1 MKLRSQLILAFLV
14 LAVLPLAGIVGY
26 SYVSS
31 ANAFRAA
38 VQAETLD
45 VARQISVGLRRTRED
60 LQRYV
65 GTLGMMLPFDD
76 PQYVDREALV
86 DQLLRNLG
94 DSANFVEV
102 LEFVPAGAPEP
113 RVVGWGRWPDV
124 CLSISPDRWRKPSW
138 HTPIRQSAASVLIGV
153 AV

>member
-31 ANAFRAA
+31 AKAFRAA

-65 GTLGMMLPFDD
+65 VTLGMMLPFDD

-86 DQLLRNLG
+86 DQLLSNLG
-94 DSANFVEV
+94 DGANFVE
-102 LEFVPAGAPEP
+102 
-113 RVVGWGRWPDV
+113 
-124 CLSISPDRWRKPSW
+124 
-138 HTPIRQSAASVLIGV
+138 SA
-153 AV
+153 